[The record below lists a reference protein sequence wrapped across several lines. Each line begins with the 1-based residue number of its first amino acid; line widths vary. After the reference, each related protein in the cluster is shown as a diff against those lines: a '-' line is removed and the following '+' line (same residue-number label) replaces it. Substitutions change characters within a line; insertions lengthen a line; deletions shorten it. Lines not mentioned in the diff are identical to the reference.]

1 MADERQKQ
9 DKIIFS
15 PADRDTFR
23 NLLYKALS
31 LVNSGILPDDA
42 EVVVRCGWLKDFEL
56 KVKPGMTFSELY
68 DIYNAEG
75 RGFIPPPP
83 WEDKLEEHKEVRRE
97 IKYYDFIDFA
107 NALKQIKPCD
117 LTSETTSLRDALK
130 FCEDVMIV
138 LKRATNLD
146 FALSSEQRTQVSKM
160 LRALGCCKHDEAAQK
175 FIKLP
180 EKSSLDDMC
189 AAENNIQFPL
199 TIFTKIMDDSPDIF
213 RKNRLNDNAI
223 FDYVYTGSYYL
234 DWHKTQ
240 QKAQSKDTEQ
250 A

>member
-56 KVKPGMTFSELY
+56 EVKPGMTFSELY
-68 DIYNAEG
+68 DIYNAKRWG
-75 RGFIPPPP
+75 AM
-83 WEDKLEEHKEVRRE
+83 DKLEEHKEVRRE

-130 FCEDVMIV
+130 FCEDVMNV
-138 LKRATNLD
+138 LRRATNLD
-146 FALSSEQRTQVSKM
+146 FILSIEQRTQLSKM

-199 TIFTKIMDDSPDIF
+199 TTFTKIMDDSPDIF
-213 RKNRLNDNAI
+213 RRTLRNNNNAFFETDYTYIYNRKWLE
-223 FDYVYTGSYYL
+223 
-234 DWHKTQ
+234 TQ
-240 QKAQSKDTEQ
+240 QKAYSKDAEQ